1 MGIKSKNEIPEFFND
16 QTVMGSI
23 SMTSVMFKS

>member
-1 MGIKSKNEIPEFFND
+1 LGLQKKGEQPVFFND

-23 SMTSVMFKS
+23 SMTSFQLG